1 MSVSVT
7 LLAMS
12 VSVSKVCQSVSV
24 SVSVSLTLL
33 AMSAY
38 IPSRASLPPLTAL
51 ALEEA
56 VAEALTLTVCAAG
69 IICVGVRDSDL
80 FGVGAA
86 QLTAIECTAGEST

>member
-1 MSVSVT
+1 
-7 LLAMS
+7 MS
-12 VSVSKVCQSVSV
+12 VSVSKVCQSV

-56 VAEALTLTVCAAG
+56 VAEALTLTCAEG

-80 FGVGAA
+80 LGVGAA
-86 QLTAIECTAGEST
+86 QLTAIEGTAGEST

>member
-1 MSVSVT
+1 
-7 LLAMS
+7 MS
-12 VSVSKVCQSVSV
+12 VSVSKVCQSV

-56 VAEALTLTVCAAG
+56 VAEALTLTVCAAE

-80 FGVGAA
+80 LGVGAA
-86 QLTAIECTAGEST
+86 QLTAIEGTAGEST